1 MFPAMRE
8 MNASTTSVTDA
19 AASPRRA
26 RRRRFVLHFVEMLLA
41 MLVGMAVLG
50 GLTELVLAA
59 AGGSMTDA
67 PGSIRV
73 LVMGF
78 DMTVPMVAWMS
89 YRGHARARSAEMAAA
104 MILPT
109 LAATALAAVGV
120 LSTGGALGLQH
131 AAMIPAMLA
140 VMLWRYDHYAGRHAH
155 RA

>member
-1 MFPAMRE
+1 MQQIHAT
-8 MNASTTSVTDA
+8 TTSETDA
-19 AASPRRA
+19 ATSARRA
-26 RRRRFVLHFVEMLLA
+26 GRRRFVRHFVEMLLA
-41 MLVGMAVLG
+41 MFMGMAVLG
-50 GLTELVLAA
+50 GLTQLVFAA
-59 AGGSMTDA
+59 AGGSLTDA